1 MTHPRRGLQP
11 EQPFSAALTD
21 SRERVPPS
29 FAPPKLSPSRPGP
42 VQTRQATDSSLD
54 PPRRGSSNPNIP
66 RTSASSPTSPRRRGA
81 YTVRLMR
88 HLAVLTSGGDAPGMN
103 AAIRAVVRTAI
114 YEGRRISGSYRGYQ
128 GLVDGAVEELGARS
142 VANIIQRGG
151 TILRTARCQDFYTPE
166 GRSRAAATLRER
178 GVDGLVVIGGDGSF
192 RGATL
197 LHAEH
202 GFPVVGI
209 PGTIDN
215 DIYGTDVSIGFNTA
229 MNIAVE
235 AIDRLRDTAASHDRL
250 FLAEVMGRHSGHI
263 ALNVGVASGAEAI
276 LVPEA
281 DLSADEIV
289 RLIIGAQDR
298 GKSSSIVVVAEGAY
312 PGGALALQGAIE
324 TRCNYEVRTSIL
336 GHVQRGGS
344 PSTRDRVLA
353 SRLGYTAVQ
362 ALLAG
367 ETGVM
372 VGVDKRGTVR
382 VPLAEVFERKKVIDE
397 ELLHIA
403 KVLAI

>member
-1 MTHPRRGLQP
+1 MQVSPAESVPSLGYT
-11 EQPFSAALTD
+11 
-21 SRERVPPS
+21 ERS
-29 FAPPKLSPSRPGP
+29 MK
-42 VQTRQATDSSLD
+42 
-54 PPRRGSSNPNIP
+54 
-66 RTSASSPTSPRRRGA
+66 
-81 YTVRLMR
+81 

-114 YEGRRISGSYRGYQ
+114 YENLRVSAVYRGYQ
-128 GLVDGAVEELGARS
+128 GLLDGALETLGPRS

-151 TILRTARCQDFYTPE
+151 TILRTARCQAFYEPE
-166 GRSRAAATLRER
+166 GRAKAAETIRENR
-178 GVDGLVVIGGDGSF
+178 VDGLIVIGGDGSF
-192 RGATL
+192 RGAAKL
-197 LHAEH
+197 NEEH
-202 GFPVVGI
+202 GVAVIGI

-263 ALNVGVASGAEAI
+263 ALNVGLASGAEAI

-281 DLSADEIV
+281 NLSADEIV
-289 RLIIGAQDR
+289 RLIIGAQER

-312 PGGALALQGAIE
+312 PGGALALQEAIRS
-324 TRCNYEVRTSIL
+324 RCNYEVRTSIL

-353 SRLGYTAVQ
+353 SRLGYVAVQ
-362 ALLAG
+362 GLIGG
-367 ETGVM
+367 ESGVM
-372 VGVDKRGTVR
+372 VGVDRRGTVF
-382 VPLAEVFERKKVIDE
+382 VPLQEVFEKKKEIDH
-397 ELLHIA
+397 ELFHIA